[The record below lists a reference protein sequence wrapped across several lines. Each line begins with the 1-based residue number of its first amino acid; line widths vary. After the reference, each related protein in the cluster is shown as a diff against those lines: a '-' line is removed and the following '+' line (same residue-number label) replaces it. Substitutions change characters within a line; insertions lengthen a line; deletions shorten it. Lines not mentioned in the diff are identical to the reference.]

1 MNFSEQNSIIFA
13 RKIVVILYMDDSN
26 RKLRTRKKSRNSH
39 STMSDEVLVATL
51 KKEKES
57 RPYEF
62 ASSTRITEVTS
73 KIFINQTSGRTI
85 ESIKKWL

>member
-13 RKIVVILYMDDSN
+13 RKIVVILYMDDST
-26 RKLRTRKKSRNSH
+26 RKSRTRKKNCNSH

-51 KKEKES
+51 KKEKVA

-73 KIFINQTSGRTI
+73 KIFIKQTSGRTI